1 MKNLP
6 RWDIFCT
13 VVDNYGDIGVCW
25 RLARQL
31 ADEHGLAVRLWLD
44 DLRSLSRLCPAAD
57 ASQALQRI
65 EGVEVRH
72 WPSPFSATDVSD
84 VVIEAFACALPD
96 TYLNAMAARPQKPV
110 WINLEYLSAEPWDE
124 GCHGMAS
131 PHPRLPLTKH
141 IFFPGFTPASGGLL
155 RECDYDLR
163 RTSFDQA
170 TFRTR
175 LRLPAAQDDELTLS
189 LFAYE
194 NPALPGLLDA
204 WAEGSA
210 PIRCL
215 IPEGRS
221 FADVSK
227 FFGSTEC
234 RAGDQFARDNLSV
247 HLLPFVPQHDYD
259 ALLWLCDL
267 NFVRGEDSFVRAQW
281 AEKPLVWHI
290 YPQADA
296 AHRVK
301 LDAWLSRY
309 LAALPSPANAATK
322 NFWHAWNGDGE
333 IASAWH
339 TFRSALP
346 SLQNMARP
354 WAQKIATGGDLAGK
368 LLQFAAHIA
377 G

>member
-1 MKNLP
+1 MKNIP
-6 RWDIFCT
+6 RWDIFCA

-31 ADEHGLAVRLWLD
+31 ANEHGLAVRLWVD
-44 DLRSLSRLCPAAD
+44 DLRPLSRLCPAVD
-57 ASQALQRI
+57 ANQALQRI

-84 VVIEAFACALPD
+84 VVIEAFACELPD

-110 WINLEYLSAEPWDE
+110 WINLEYLSAEPWVE

-141 IFFPGFTPASGGLL
+141 FFFPGFTPATGGLL
-155 RECDYDLR
+155 RERDYDQR
-163 RTSFDQA
+163 RASFDCA
-170 TFRTR
+170 AFRTR
-175 LRLPAAQDDELTLS
+175 LGLPAAQDDELTLS

-204 WAEGSA
+204 WAKGSA

-215 IPEGRS
+215 VPEGRS
-221 FADVSK
+221 FADVSN
-227 FFGSTEC
+227 FFGVAAC
-234 RAGDQFARDNLSV
+234 QPGDHFARGSLSV
-247 HLLPFVPQHDYD
+247 HVLPFLPQPDYD

-281 AEKPLVWHI
+281 AEKPQVWHI

-296 AHRVK
+296 AHRIK
-301 LDAWLSRY
+301 LDAWLNRY
-309 LAALPSPANAATK
+309 LAALPGAAADATK

-333 IASAWH
+333 VVSAWH
-339 TFRSALP
+339 AFRSALP
-346 SLQNMARP
+346 WLQHWATP
-354 WAQKIATGGDLAGK
+354 WAQKIATGDSLAKK
-368 LLQFAAHIA
+368 LLQFSAHIA